1 MNKNSQIEE
10 TIEQLTQ
17 LVETQDKAIET
28 ARAIISLKN
37 KLIEICE
44 EETDFYR
51 KQNSALKESL
61 IVCGVILVIDA
72 ILIIIQLAV

>member
-17 LVETQDKAIET
+17 LVETQDRALKT
-28 ARAIISLKN
+28 ADAIIFLKN

-44 EETDFYR
+44 EEIDLYR
-51 KQNSALKESL
+51 KQNRRLRISL
-61 IVCGVILVIDA
+61 TICGILLMVNA
-72 ILIIIQLAV
+72 ILSLLRLTS